1 MGVKLLWTA
10 VTVFLVAEAYS
21 MRNSTGVVAVLF
33 FASAIIAIVGCIMV
47 WLGK

>member
-1 MGVKLLWTA
+1 MGVKLLWTGVA
-10 VTVFLVAEAYS
+10 VFLVAEAYS
-21 MRNSTGVVAVLF
+21 MRNATGILVFLM

>member
-1 MGVKLLWTA
+1 MGAKLLWTA

-21 MRNSTGVVAVLF
+21 MRNATGLLVFLF
-33 FASAIIAIVGCIMV
+33 FASAILAILGCILE

>member
-1 MGVKLLWTA
+1 MGAKLLWTA
-10 VTVFLVAEAYS
+10 VTVFLIAEAYA
-21 MRNSTGVVAVLF
+21 MRNATGLLVFLF